1 MNSEESSRCFD
12 PLKTRTQINLI
23 HCIIDIYKYIFNIY
37 FIPLGV
43 GFKTHTYVRQ
53 NEHYFYPKKPEV
65 NSNGMVRLYTRITLN
80 VKQSEFSL
88 ERPVNEQR
96 WTSTSAKLR
105 GYSIEV
111 VNFNRFL
118 DKVKSRLF
126 EIYENCLK
134 ERLDISATIVKN
146 IFLGKDGKEYSVL
159 EIFQEHND
167 VIECL
172 LGRGF
177 TKGAL

>member
-1 MNSEESSRCFD
+1 
-12 PLKTRTQINLI
+12 
-23 HCIIDIYKYIFNIY
+23 
-37 FIPLGV
+37 
-43 GFKTHTYVRQ
+43 
-53 NEHYFYPKKPEV
+53 
-65 NSNGMVRLYTRITLN
+65 
-80 VKQSEFSL
+80 
-88 ERPVNEQR
+88 
-96 WTSTSAKLR
+96 
-105 GYSIEV
+105 V